1 MENPAFAPGFQAGK
15 TMADPD
21 YMKRLDVAVDC
32 TSLEE
37 YDLNVSING
46 MWTRRSYLDPIWRYF
61 WLSSHPCAAF
71 MLTTAIRTSLFIA
84 VLSMFFGLTP
94 YVFYDRNPVLSVTVV
109 VLIFCFGSIYA
120 ACSKLQSR
128 FKEVHRDLASARRLA
143 AAKKTYMPYGGRLSA

>member
-1 MENPAFAPGFQAGK
+1 
-15 TMADPD
+15 MADPD

-71 MLTTAIRTSLFIA
+71 MLTVAGETLL
-84 VLSMFFGLTP
+84 VLAMFFGMAFSI
-94 YVFYDRNPVLSVTVV
+94 FYGDPVLCTVV
-109 VLIFCFGSIYA
+109 LVLVACFSGMFAI
-120 ACSKLQSR
+120 CSQLKSKFNDVR
-128 FKEVHRDLASARRLA
+128 GDLASARRLA
-143 AAKKTYMPYGGRLSA
+143 AAKKTYMPYGRRLSA